1 MSRRRLVTRES
12 HWRKSATARSATV
25 QFPSGG
31 PRCVIAVSRVMCG
44 VLDLIRRIAASQATI
59 VLLEGESGVDKNLV
73 ANEFDRLS
81 D

>member
-1 MSRRRLVTRES
+1 
-12 HWRKSATARSATV
+12 
-25 QFPSGG
+25 
-31 PRCVIAVSRVMCG
+31 MCG